1 MLPQLDGL
9 KMHVPLTMKMELRSQ
24 WLACYE
30 LPIETYSNCMLP
42 QLVGLKMHVAL
53 TMKIQLRT

>member
-30 LPIETYSNCMLP
+30 LPIETYSNCMLL
-42 QLVGLKMHVAL
+42 QLDGL
-53 TMKIQLRT
+53 